1 MRREVCIQR
10 DYCPLCYRGGACTT
24 DRVPADSARIN
35 EEQRECSKAFGGLP
49 LLDLAQPGEICQAAC
64 RLICLVC
71 GTPMAYPCEPEFE
84 SVQELTERY
93 GEEAQ
98 EIREEMLGEG
108 MHGLMAGLGER
119 MLVDL
124 ERRFIGKLRR
134 AGMAWHPRWEKLVHS
149 RCLTQASSCGCL
161 VPRGLSICPQHKKS
175 VVERASAATARR
187 PPPPPRES
195 ETTVKKAPSPPKLL
209 VIVPA
214 TTASTAAMP
223 VTMIKATWLR
233 PATTTTVH
241 PPPAPPP
248 HPRAAR
254 VLLPK
259 PPPPKPNPRLEAA
272 AKGSGKLD
280 AWSGKASD
288 ENNGSGNSARKDK
301 KRSFNMATHE
311 RDFDMFQHGYLRKNG
326 VDMYRFPDGT
336 EVQVFSNVNEMT
348 PEGLLK
354 CQNEAEEQEEATAP
368 AAPQTHAKK
377 KPVPAKKA
385 NSKLESAA
393 KGSGKLDVLF
403 SAGAKDDNNKKR

>member
-24 DRVPADSARIN
+24 DRVQADSERIN

-49 LLDLAQPGEICQAAC
+49 LLDLALPGEICQAAC

-93 GEEAQ
+93 EEEAQ

-119 MLVDL
+119 MLGDL

-149 RCLTQASSCGCL
+149 RCLAQASSCGCL
-161 VPRGLSICPQHKKS
+161 VPRGLPICPQHKKS
-175 VVERASAATARR
+175 VVVERAPATTARR
-187 PPPPPRES
+187 RES
-195 ETTVKKAPSPPKLL
+195 DTTVKKAPSPPKLL
-209 VIVPA
+209 VIVPPT
-214 TTASTAAMP
+214 TTASSAMP

-248 HPRAAR
+248 HATR

-288 ENNGSGNSARKDK
+288 ENGSNSARKDKK

-348 PEGLLK
+348 PDGLLK
-354 CQNEAEEQEEATAP
+354 CQNEAEEEQEATAP

-385 NSKLESAA
+385 NAKLESAA

-403 SAGAKDDNNKKR
+403 SAGVKDDNNKKR